1 MSLSEAR
8 ARLKAA
14 TRIAVLTGSGVSAA
28 SGIKTFRGADG
39 WWQHYRAEELATP
52 EAYARDPELV
62 WSWYRLRFE
71 LVSAAEPNEAHYLLA
86 ALEARTP
93 AFTLVT
99 QNVDGLHQRAG
110 SRRVLEL
117 HGNIT
122 YSRCERC
129 GHLDALAPGFAIP
142 PLCSRCGSRARPNAV
157 WFGEVLPHLA
167 FKEAAQAFSEADVA
181 LIIGTSALVEP
192 AASLG
197 RLSAHYGGYLV
208 EINPE
213 ATPLTPYADLSL
225 RSEAIQGLRALLG
238 EGDD

>member
-1 MSLSEAR
+1 MNLAEAR
-8 ARLKAA
+8 ARLEAA
-14 TRIAVLTGSGVSAA
+14 ARVAVLTGSGASAA

-39 WWQHYRAEELATP
+39 WWQNYRAQDLATP

-71 LVSAAEPNEAHYLLA
+71 LVSAAEPNEAHRLLA
-86 ALEARTP
+86 ELEARTP
-93 AFTLVT
+93 EFTLVT

-110 SRRVLEL
+110 SKRVLEL

-122 YSRCERC
+122 FCRCERC
-129 GHLDALAPGFAIP
+129 DQLDALAPGFAIP
-142 PLCSRCGSRARPNAV
+142 PACSRCESRARPNAV
-157 WFGEVLPHLA
+157 WFGEALPPQT
-167 FKEAAQAFSEADVA
+167 FEEAIQAFAAAEVA
-181 LIIGTSALVEP
+181 LIVGTSALVEP

-197 RLSAHYGGYLV
+197 RLSAQQGGYVV

-225 RSEAIQGLRALLG
+225 RASAVEGLGALLG
-238 EGDD
+238 GDDD

>member
-1 MSLSEAR
+1 MSLPEAR

-14 TRIAVLTGSGVSAA
+14 ARLAVLTGSGVSAA

-39 WWQHYRAEELATP
+39 WWQNYRAEELATP
-52 EAYARDPELV
+52 AAYARDPELV

-71 LVSAAEPNEAHYLLA
+71 LIRAAEPNEAHRFLA

-93 AFTLVT
+93 HFTLVT

-122 YSRCERC
+122 VCRCERC
-129 GHLDALAPGFAIP
+129 GGLDPLAPGFAIP
-142 PLCSRCGSRARPNAV
+142 PTCSRCEGRARPNAV
-157 WFGEVLPHLA
+157 WFGETLPP
-167 FKEAAQAFSEADVA
+167 QAFEEAVQAFAEADVA
-181 LIIGTSALVEP
+181 LVVGTSALVEP

-197 RLSAHYGGYLV
+197 RLSWQQGGYVV

-213 ATPLTPYADLSL
+213 ATPLTPYAALSL
-225 RSEAIQGLRALLG
+225 RASAIEGLSMLLG
-238 EGDD
+238 EHG